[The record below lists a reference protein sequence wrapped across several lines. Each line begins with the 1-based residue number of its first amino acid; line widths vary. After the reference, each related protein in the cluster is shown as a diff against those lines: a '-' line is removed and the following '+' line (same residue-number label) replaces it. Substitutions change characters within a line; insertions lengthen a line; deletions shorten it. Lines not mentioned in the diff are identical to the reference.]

1 MSDVGT
7 IYLRLRLVDEWMN
20 EWMQMQCNECN
31 AMQWMFE
38 QFEQRVFWI
47 NKYFPNNVVGPFMFL
62 FFAVCDVDRCSWRP
76 FLHRA
81 ELRTIRVTTDN
92 THDYYVR
99 GQCVQFVNSV
109 QCKKK
114 KLFC

>member
-20 EWMQMQCNECN
+20 EWMQMQWNECN

-76 FLHRA
+76 FLHRG
-81 ELRTIRVTTDN
+81 EQHDTFDNNWQHSRLLRKGA
-92 THDYYVR
+92 VR
-99 GQCVQFVNSV
+99 AICQ
-109 QCKKK
+109 
-114 KLFC
+114 